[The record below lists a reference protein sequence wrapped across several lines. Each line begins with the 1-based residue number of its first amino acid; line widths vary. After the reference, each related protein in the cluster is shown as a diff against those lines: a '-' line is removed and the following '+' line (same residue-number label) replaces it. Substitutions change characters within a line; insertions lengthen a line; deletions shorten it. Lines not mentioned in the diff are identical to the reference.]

1 MNTEI
6 EHLKYQLITWIIT
19 LNDTNLL
26 IELSKMLQNSEQT
39 PPEQPKKVRQFG
51 SMKGLIVYMSEDF
64 NESLDEFKEYAP

>member
-6 EHLKYQLITWIIT
+6 EHLKYQLITWIVM

-26 IELSKMLQNSEQT
+26 MELSKILQNAVQNPS
-39 PPEQPKKVRQFG
+39 EQPKKVRQFG
-51 SMKGLIVYMSEDF
+51 SMKGLVVYMSEDF